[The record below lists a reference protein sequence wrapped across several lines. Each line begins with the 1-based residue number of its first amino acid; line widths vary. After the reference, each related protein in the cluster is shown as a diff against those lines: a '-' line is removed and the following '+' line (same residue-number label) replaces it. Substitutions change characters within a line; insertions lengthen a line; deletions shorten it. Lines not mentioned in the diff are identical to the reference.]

1 MGEYTFQA
9 SLNRNGVIYFHYE
22 KMDGKIERATTG
34 IQNGTADQ
42 ALLVAYNNKQ
52 VKADSTIRISTSP
65 KWLHAARTAGTIAG
79 GKYLNVPVTFKS
91 GGILAGTYEATI
103 EINGNDPQKPSFE
116 VAVSLAIEAT
126 RTLTVN
132 PSSVEFGEVS
142 VGAMGE
148 QTVQVTNSVTQP

>member
-1 MGEYTFQA
+1 M
-9 SLNRNGVIYFHYE
+9 
-22 KMDGKIERATTG
+22 
-34 IQNGTADQ
+34 
-42 ALLVAYNNKQ
+42 
-52 VKADSTIRISTSP
+52 
-65 KWLHAARTAGTIAG
+65 AG
-79 GKYLNVPVTFKS
+79 S
-91 GGILAGTYEATI
+91 YEATI

-148 QTVQVTNSVTQP
+148 QTVQVTNSGNAAVTISQIDNGNGVFTASASSKSLPRVKLQVYFFAFDP